1 MRPVVLVVSALVLT
15 LLSATAFAQKL
26 YRWVD
31 AEGKVHYTDT
41 LPPEAVDQAREEIS
55 RSGTTVN
62 RVERALTAEERAA
75 LEAEAAENARLAAI
89 KAEQDKMDA
98 ALTGSYATEAD
109 LARAYRERFDLLDQ
123 SLEAARV
130 GIRSQERSLEEQL
143 AHAASL
149 ERGGKPV
156 PATVQSSIDA
166 ARKQV
171 EDQREFLRRRESERQ
186 NLQTEYDDILQRY
199 RLLKET
205 GRSGN

>member
-1 MRPVVLVVSALVLT
+1 MRVPALLAPALLLS
-15 LLSATAFAQKL
+15 LLSAPVLAQKL

-41 LPPEAVDQAREEIS
+41 LPPEAVDQARDEINS
-55 RSGTTVN
+55 SGVTVN
-62 RVERALTAEERAA
+62 RVERALTEEERAA
-75 LEAEAAENARLAAI
+75 KRIADAEAERQANL

-98 ALTGSYATEAD
+98 ALMGSYATEAD

-130 GIRSQERSLEEQL
+130 GIRSQEKSLEDQL

-156 PATVQSSIDA
+156 PATVQSSIA
-166 ARKQV
+166 ASRKQV
-171 EDQREFLRRRESERQ
+171 EDQREYLRRREAELQ
-186 NLQTEYDDILQRY
+186 NLQAEYDRILQRY
-199 RLLKET
+199 RLLKA
-205 GRSGN
+205 GG

>member
-1 MRPVVLVVSALVLT
+1 MRVHALFASALVLS
-15 LLSATAFAQKL
+15 LASAPVLAQKL

-41 LPPEAVDQAREEIS
+41 LPPEAVDQARDEINS
-55 RSGTTVN
+55 SGVTVN
-62 RVERALTAEERAA
+62 RVERALTEEERAA
-75 LEAEAAENARLAAI
+75 KRIADAEAERQANL

-98 ALTGSYATEAD
+98 ALMGSYATEAD

-130 GIRSQERSLEEQL
+130 GIRSQEKSLEDQL

-156 PATVQSSIDA
+156 PATVQSSIA
-166 ARKQV
+166 ASRKQV
-171 EDQREFLRRRESERQ
+171 EEQREYLRRRETELQ
-186 NLQTEYDDILQRY
+186 NLQAEYDRILQRY
-199 RLLKET
+199 RLLKA
-205 GRSGN
+205 GG

>member
-1 MRPVVLVVSALVLT
+1 MRVPALLAPALLLS
-15 LLSATAFAQKL
+15 LLSAPVLAQKL

-41 LPPEAVDQAREEIS
+41 LPPEAVNQARDEINS
-55 RSGTTVN
+55 SGVTVN
-62 RVERALTAEERAA
+62 RVERALTEEERAA
-75 LEAEAAENARLAAI
+75 KRIADAEAERQANL

-98 ALTGSYATEAD
+98 ALMGSYATEAD

-130 GIRSQERSLEEQL
+130 GIRSQEKSLEDQL

-156 PATVQSSIDA
+156 PATVQSSIAA

-171 EDQREFLRRRESERQ
+171 EDQREYLRRRETELQ
-186 NLQTEYDDILQRY
+186 NLQAEYDRILQRY
-199 RLLKET
+199 RLLKA
-205 GRSGN
+205 GG

>member
-1 MRPVVLVVSALVLT
+1 MRVPALLAPALLLS
-15 LLSATAFAQKL
+15 LLSAPVLAQKL

-41 LPPEAVDQAREEIS
+41 LPPEAVDQARDEINS
-55 RSGTTVN
+55 SGVTVN
-62 RVERALTAEERAA
+62 RVERALTEEERAA
-75 LEAEAAENARLAAI
+75 KRIADAEAERQANL

-98 ALTGSYATEAD
+98 ALMGSYATEAD

-130 GIRSQERSLEEQL
+130 GIRSQEKSLEDQL

-156 PATVQSSIDA
+156 PATVQSSIA
-166 ARKQV
+166 ASRKQV
-171 EDQREFLRRRESERQ
+171 EEQREYLRRRETELQ
-186 NLQTEYDDILQRY
+186 NLQAEYDRILQRY
-199 RLLKET
+199 RLLKA
-205 GRSGN
+205 GG

>member
-1 MRPVVLVVSALVLT
+1 MRPVVLVVSALVLS
-15 LLSATAFAQKL
+15 LLSSAALAQKL

-41 LPPEAVDQAREEIS
+41 LPPEAVDQARDEIS

-75 LEAEAAENARLAAI
+75 QEAEAAENARLAAI

-143 AHAASL
+143 AHAAAL

-156 PATVQSSIDA
+156 PATVQSSIAA

-171 EDQREFLRRRESERQ
+171 EDQREYLRRRETELQ
-186 NLQTEYDDILQRY
+186 NLQAEYDRILQRY
-199 RLLKET
+199 RLLKA
-205 GRSGN
+205 GG

>member
-1 MRPVVLVVSALVLT
+1 MRVPALLAPALLLS
-15 LLSATAFAQKL
+15 LLSAPVLAQKL

-41 LPPEAVDQAREEIS
+41 LPPEAVDQARDEINS
-55 RSGTTVN
+55 SGVTVN
-62 RVERALTAEERAA
+62 RVERALTEEERAA
-75 LEAEAAENARLAAI
+75 KRIADAEAERQANL

-98 ALTGSYATEAD
+98 ALMGSYATEAD

-130 GIRSQERSLEEQL
+130 GIRSQEKSLEDQL

-156 PATVQSSIDA
+156 PATVQSSIAA

-171 EDQREFLRRRESERQ
+171 EDQREYLRRRETELQ
-186 NLQTEYDDILQRY
+186 NLQAEYDRILQRY
-199 RLLKET
+199 RLLKA
-205 GRSGN
+205 GG

>member
-1 MRPVVLVVSALVLT
+1 MRPVALVVSALVLS

-75 LEAEAAENARLAAI
+75 QEAEAAENARLAAI

-143 AHAASL
+143 AHAAAL

-156 PATVQSSIDA
+156 PATVQSTIDS

>member
-1 MRPVVLVVSALVLT
+1 MRVPALLAPALLLS
-15 LLSATAFAQKL
+15 LLSAPVLAQKL

-41 LPPEAVDQAREEIS
+41 LPPEAVDQARDEINS
-55 RSGTTVN
+55 SGVTVN
-62 RVERALTAEERAA
+62 RVERALTEEERAA
-75 LEAEAAENARLAAI
+75 KRIADAEAERQANL

-98 ALTGSYATEAD
+98 ALMGSYATEAD

-130 GIRSQERSLEEQL
+130 GIRSQEKSLEDQL

-156 PATVQSSIDA
+156 PATVQSSIA
-166 ARKQV
+166 ASRKQV
-171 EDQREFLRRRESERQ
+171 EEQREYLRRRETELQ
-186 NLQTEYDDILQRY
+186 NLQAEYDRILERY
-199 RLLKET
+199 RLLKA
-205 GRSGN
+205 GG

>member
-1 MRPVVLVVSALVLT
+1 MRPVVLVVSALVLS

-75 LEAEAAENARLAAI
+75 QEAEAAENARLAAI

>member
-1 MRPVVLVVSALVLT
+1 MRVPALLAPALLLS
-15 LLSATAFAQKL
+15 LLSAPVLAQKL

-41 LPPEAVDQAREEIS
+41 LPPEAVDQARDEINS
-55 RSGTTVN
+55 SGVTVN
-62 RVERALTAEERAA
+62 RVERALTEEERAA
-75 LEAEAAENARLAAI
+75 KRIADAETERQANL

-98 ALTGSYATEAD
+98 ALMGSYATEAD

-130 GIRSQERSLEEQL
+130 GIRSQEKSLEDQL

-156 PATVQSSIDA
+156 PATVQSSIAA

-171 EDQREFLRRRESERQ
+171 EDQREYLRRRETELQ
-186 NLQTEYDDILQRY
+186 NLQAEYDRILQRY
-199 RLLKET
+199 RLLKA
-205 GRSGN
+205 GG

>member
-1 MRPVVLVVSALVLT
+1 MRAIVATAALVLS
-15 LLSATAFAQKL
+15 LLSAPALAQKL

-41 LPPEAVDQAREEIS
+41 LPPEAVNQARDEIS

-62 RVERALTAEERAA
+62 RVDRALTPEERAA
-75 LEAEAAENARLAAI
+75 KEAEEAEAARAAAI

-98 ALTGSYATEAD
+98 VLMGSYATEAD
-109 LARAYRERFDLLDQ
+109 LERAYRERFDLLDQ

-130 GIRSQERSLEEQL
+130 GIRSQEKSLEDQL

-149 ERGGKPV
+149 ERAGKPV
-156 PATVQSSIDA
+156 PATMQSTIAA

-171 EDQREFLRRRESERQ
+171 EDQREFLRKRETERQ
-186 NLQTEYDDILQRY
+186 NLQTEYDAILQRY
-199 RLLKET
+199 RVLKA
-205 GRSGN
+205 GG

>member
-1 MRPVVLVVSALVLT
+1 MRPAVLIASALVLA
-15 LLSATAFAQKL
+15 LLSTAAFAQKL

-41 LPPEAVDQAREEIS
+41 LPPEAVNEARDEIS

-62 RVERALTAEERAA
+62 RVDRALTAEERAA
-75 LEAEAAENARLAAI
+75 REAEATETARLAAI

-109 LARAYRERFDLLDQ
+109 LARAYGERFDLLDQ

-171 EDQREFLRRRESERQ
+171 EDQREHLRRREVERE
-186 NLQTEYDDILQRY
+186 NLQAEYDSILQRY

-205 GRSGN
+205 GRSVN

>member
-1 MRPVVLVVSALVLT
+1 MRPVALVVSALVLS

-75 LEAEAAENARLAAI
+75 QEAEAAENARLAAI

-143 AHAASL
+143 AHAAAL

-156 PATVQSSIDA
+156 PATVQSTIEA

>member
-1 MRPVVLVVSALVLT
+1 MRPAVLIASALVLA
-15 LLSATAFAQKL
+15 LLSASAFAQKL

-41 LPPEAVDQAREEIS
+41 LPPEAVNEARDEIS

-62 RVERALTAEERAA
+62 RVDRALTAEERAA
-75 LEAEAAENARLAAI
+75 QEANAAETARLAAI

-109 LARAYRERFDLLDQ
+109 LARAYGERFDLLDQ

-171 EDQREFLRRRESERQ
+171 EDQREHLRRREVERE
-186 NLQTEYDDILQRY
+186 NLQAEYDSILQRY

-205 GRSGN
+205 GRSAN